1 MVCVCHGVSHADD
14 TVGTIDLTNL
24 PLWQSSVVN
33 SSVSSAGTGINTD
46 YSFDNSSLLAS
57 SIINNGIVDFDSGL
71 TPSGNFIDWSRW
83 GLTPISIGGDDS
95 TGDDTGNGTPTTG
108 TVVVGWLCPGAS
120 GAILNNLNAGSTLL
134 FPQIKTQCP
143 GVGTS
148 DQRDMW
154 FCLIND
160 GTSVVGFGV
169 VQGSNITVPAGRGVI
184 ACTPANIVKWIWSSA
199 STMSYAQCGA
209 DITVSEDN
217 DVWNF
222 LVTKQP
228 GGWYYWDGSMTN
240 PAVATRQ
247 QFRQMLELTNLYVNM
262 KNGEASGA
270 YRVGPTQDLS
280 KLDDYYTKTTTT
292 TYVDVGVKLTLRC
305 PNKTS
310 AGYLLPIGLNLNESQ
325 LNKVYRHCGDTYNSN
340 NSKIMCKT
348 TENGTSEELTTST
361 EVCVIRETSSAT
373 TEVTSGTTTSAVVCN
388 EFDCELTQCW
398 SDLNC
403 EEGFYL
409 PYGKAECE
417 PCPQGYYCSG
427 YKNGDQNWCY
437 ADSGSNTF
445 GNGTIGGHG
454 IESCVAVMGDSTATT
469 DAKANPAGEP
479 DNGCNVDCG
488 AKIYKCC
495 ASKPTA
501 CYIPCKGIESDDN
514 NTLVP
519 KEEKVFYKADAD
531 NKCKYSVTF
540 AYKKEGEESENGC
553 NVTSCCEDYP
563 SYADVYGIESLMGAK
578 TVGFMNAVTT
588 VARDHYINGRAGN
601 SSNFALGLSRT
612 VAQIGGR
619 GTNSKSDY
627 LSLCTPNE
635 SDNVCGAGKEFQG
648 WELYS
653 IYNVPNKQKNAV
665 ALKPKCK
672 PKTYNITYKLDGGE
686 WPDGSPTKNTY
697 TFGENFKDNKP
708 TKRGYV
714 FKGWKKDNDADV
726 CDEECGCK
734 LYDTEAVWWCNVDK
748 NNNAIAG
755 VLGDDWTGDVTLTAV
770 WEPIKYGYIYKHMG
784 TVGATGR
791 FDNTQTTTYGG
802 GAKLAKTSDAISL
815 EHWNVTGYTFT
826 HWCRAKNVLTGS
838 IRECQEYEGNSYA
851 ADGTVPVDN
860 LLTEEELN
868 GGKDLGTTTGSS
880 ELIYIG
886 PIWKAIDYTI
896 HYDFGVG
903 TCSGTDCP
911 TTYNIK
917 SETITISALSK
928 DGYEFKGWCSY
939 NKADNDGAN
948 CSDENEPSQ
957 TVEIS
962 TGSTGDRWLYAV
974 WKPITYYICYKD
986 GQDVQDETACTCSV
1000 ENAGTCG
1007 DYTKTDY
1014 SDYKYTYTIEDTFTL
1029 PVPPRPASENDK
1041 DWGFVGWYNGKNK
1054 INKISKQFGNL
1065 TLYAHWTKQ
1074 LATVNFVC
1082 SYAKIVTVKD
1092 KQIGETI
1099 AYPTESPCDEVE
1111 NWSCGG
1117 GDFDVVQD
1125 NGGIIVK
1132 SDKTVTCRSAYKI
1145 KYMNPDGNTNT
1156 EIKVNGQTLTP
1167 RSYTGL
1173 GTTYFPD
1180 YTTMNNLNIRP
1191 GYSFAGWFLNTN
1203 FTNEVTRLAPRAS
1216 GKKILYA
1223 NWTPIKY
1230 TIKFDKNGGTGDSM
1244 APMTNITVETDS
1256 LKLTKNTY
1264 TKTGYYFD
1272 GWCLERTCDTAW
1284 ATDEEEIKDLDLN
1297 PQQTTITL
1305 YAKWEPI
1312 TYTIGVKK
1320 CGTFPGVPSQSDIT
1334 AEYGDGTTLPDNPF
1348 SKTGYDFDGWCLAD
1362 DGTGANHK
1370 CIEPVQSFE
1379 ENALADSLI
1388 DLGNLPDGDITINI
1402 CPIWT
1407 PKTIK
1412 CDPGYYLP
1420 LYKDGAEHSE
1430 EVNNEDRN
1438 EECAPCED
1446 GYWCPGLE
1454 HEWGTYVDGTDYAD
1468 LYMGR
1473 NDCDRT
1479 QNTSWHSDS
1488 PRSEHENCWYS
1499 YYGYCSYFF
1508 PCPSNA
1514 TCEWNPSMTGTKKY
1528 YGSDAWIDVGNNNS
1542 TGPRQCVP
1550 PTVTCD
1556 DGYELNTE
1564 TQQCNKKYTVS
1575 YKHCGYATSTG
1586 AGVLGSVNTSV
1597 GSGTTLKSTQDA
1609 MNVWSRTGYT
1619 FTNWCRAE
1627 DNVTNGKR
1635 KCRSGDDS
1643 VSAVAGTGLTDY
1655 LLTESDSDTANLTII
1670 VCPIWKPIDYTIHY
1684 YDSKNEDLIYDD
1696 YLWSESE
1703 TYSITSESPID
1714 LDTPESQTGYTFT
1727 GWCLYD
1733 EQQLDIETAS
1743 NCESV
1748 IDKLSVSA
1756 ENLGDKYLYAKWTPK
1771 TIVCDPGYYLPA
1783 NSEEQAECP
1792 ADNYCSGGTYT
1803 YTGAAQGATSCP
1815 DDYPHSDGGTDATD
1829 KTSCYKDCPD
1839 IEHKQLIGGKISYVS
1854 DTESNDTCEYEFY
1867 CESGKYFHIGD
1878 GKVCLY
1884 KTKPVDKPVLGI
1896 KIKNKSYYIMLSD
1909 TGNKT
1914 ISKGSSKKLRVKIG
1928 PKIYN
1933 AHDASV
1939 LE

>member
-1 MVCVCHGVSHADD
+1 MVCFCCGISRADD
-14 TVGTIDLTNL
+14 TVGIIDLTNL
-24 PLWQSSVVN
+24 ATMAQQSAIN
-33 SSVSSAGTGINTD
+33 SSVSSPFAGIGTD
-46 YSFDNSSLLAS
+46 YSFDNSALLS
-57 SIINNGIVDFDSGL
+57 SIFNNGITVDPGITVGSDVVSGWNI
-71 TPSGNFIDWSRW
+71 PVFV
-83 GLTPISIGGDDS
+83 GGD
-95 TGDDTGNGTPTTG
+95 TGGETPATGF
-108 TVVVGWLCPGAS
+108 VRVGWVCPGAS
-120 GAILNNLNAGSTLL
+120 ATIWQQFNTGSTLP
-134 FPQIKTQCP
+134 FPPIKTQCP
-143 GVGTS
+143 SVGTS

-154 FCLIND
+154 FCLIYD
-160 GTSVVGFGV
+160 GTNTVGIGIS
-169 VQGSNITVPAGRGVI
+169 QGSNISVPAGSSIVM
-184 ACTPANIVKWIWSSA
+184 CTPANIVNLSLLGTNLK
-199 STMSYAQCGA
+199 YAQCA
-209 DITVSEDN
+209 N
-217 DVWNF
+217 DSDVGYFN
-222 LVTKQP
+222 VAKTY
-228 GGWYYWDGSMTN
+228 GIYYWDGGASFL
-240 PAVATRQ
+240 RQ
-247 QFRQMLELTNLYVNM
+247 TFEQFLTQFNLYVNM
-262 KNGEASGA
+262 RNGEASGA

-280 KLDDYYTKTTTT
+280 KLDYYYTKTTTT
-292 TYVDVGVKLTLRC
+292 TYVDVGEKLTLKC
-305 PNKTS
+305 PKNTNS
-310 AGYLLPIGLNLNESQ
+310 TDYLLPFNSFTSDGTEDIHNNLTENQ
-325 LNKVYRHCGDTYNSN
+325 LAEVYKYCGDTYSKD
-340 NSKIMCKT
+340 NSKIMCKISKD
-348 TENGTSEELTTST
+348 GTPEELTTGTKLCVLVSQSTAAT
-361 EVCVIRETSSAT
+361 EVA
-373 TEVTSGTTTSAVVCN
+373 SGTSTASVVCS

-398 SDLNC
+398 EDLNC

-409 PYGKAECE
+409 PYGKAKCE

-437 ADSGSNTF
+437 VDSGSNTF

-469 DAKANPAGEP
+469 DAKANTGGEP
-479 DNGCNVDCG
+479 DNGCNADCG
-488 AKIYKCC
+488 TKTEKCC

-501 CYIPCKGIESDDN
+501 CYIPCKEIEYDDN

-540 AYKKEGEESENGC
+540 AYKREGEESENGC

-578 TVGFMNAVTT
+578 S
-588 VARDHYINGRAGN
+588 AGN

-635 SDNVCGAGKEFQG
+635 SDNVCGAGKEFKG

-653 IYNVPNKQKNAV
+653 IYNVPNEQKNAV
-665 ALKPKCK
+665 ALKPKCE
-672 PKTYNITYKLDGGE
+672 PKTYNITYELAGGE
-686 WPDGSPTKNTY
+686 WSDGSPQNTTY
-697 TFGENFKDNKP
+697 THGSTFRDVKP
-708 TKRGYV
+708 KKSGYV
-714 FKGWKKDNDADV
+714 FQGWKKDNGAEV
-726 CDEECGCK
+726 CGETCGCK
-734 LYDTEAVWWCNVDK
+734 LIDQPGWVCNMK
-748 NNNAIAG
+748 NNDQSPPDMVG
-755 VLGDDWTGDVTLTAV
+755 GDWDGDVTLTAV
-770 WEPIKYGYIYKHMG
+770 WKPIEYGYIYKHMG
-784 TVGATGR
+784 TVDVTGS
-791 FDNTQTTTYGG
+791 FNNTQTTTYGG
-802 GAKLAKTSDAISL
+802 GAKLAKTSDAISS

-826 HWCRAKNVLTGS
+826 HWCRAKNALTVD

-851 ADGTVPVDN
+851 ADGTVSVDN

-868 GGKDLGTTTGSS
+868 GGKDLNTTEGSS

-886 PIWKAIDYTI
+886 PIWEPIDYTI

-903 TCSGTDCP
+903 TCSDSDCP
-911 TTYNIK
+911 TTYNIE
-917 SETITISALSK
+917 SEVITIPALSK
-928 DGYEFKGWCSY
+928 DGYEFQGWCKYDSAT
-939 NKADNDGAN
+939 NTGAN
-948 CSDENEPSQ
+948 CSGENQPSQ
-957 TVEIS
+957 TVKIPKKS
-962 TGSTGDRWLYAV
+962 TGNIWLYAV

-986 GQDVQDETACTCSV
+986 GEAVKNEEACTCS
-1000 ENAGTCG
+1000 ETAAETCG
-1007 DYTKTDY
+1007 DYKKSSY
-1014 SDYKYTYTIEDTFTL
+1014 SDYEYTYTIEDTFTL
-1029 PVPPRPASENDK
+1029 PVPPRPASEK
-1041 DWGFVGWYNGKNK
+1041 DLGWDFGGWYNGKNK

-1074 LATVNFVC
+1074 LATVNFIC
-1082 SYAKIVTVKD
+1082 SYTKTVTVND

-1099 AYPTESPCDEVE
+1099 NYPSEEPCNEVE
-1111 NWSCGG
+1111 TWSCGG
-1117 GDFDVVQD
+1117 GDFEQVQESD
-1125 NGGIIVK
+1125 NKGIKIK
-1132 SDKTVTCRSAYKI
+1132 SNKPVTCRSAYKI
-1145 KYMNPDGNTNT
+1145 QYMNPEGDFTK
-1156 EIKVNGQTLTP
+1156 EIIVNNDQTLTP

-1272 GWCLERTCDTAW
+1272 GWCLERTCDTVW

-1320 CGTFPGVPSQSDIT
+1320 CATFPGVPSQSDIT
-1334 AEYGDGTTLPDNPF
+1334 AEYGDGTTLPDNTF

-1370 CIEPVQSFE
+1370 CIEPVQQFE

-1388 DLGNLPDGDITINI
+1388 DWNNVPDGEITLNI
-1402 CPIWT
+1402 CPTWKA
-1407 PKTIK
+1407 KTIK

-1420 LYKDGAEHSE
+1420 LYKPDVEPSE
-1430 EVNNEDRN
+1430 EVDNEDRN

-1468 LYMGR
+1468 VYMGR
-1473 NDCDRT
+1473 KDCNGT
-1479 QNTSWHSDS
+1479 QNSSWYSDS
-1488 PRSEHENCWYS
+1488 PRSKHEHCWYK
-1499 YYGYCSYFF
+1499 YYGNCSYFF
-1508 PCPSNA
+1508 PCPDHA
-1514 TCEWNPSMTGTKKY
+1514 TCVWNPNMTDTKKY
-1528 YGSDAWIDVGNNNS
+1528 YGSDTWIDVGHNGNY
-1542 TGPRQCVP
+1542 CVP

-1575 YKHCGYATSTG
+1575 YRHCGYSS
-1586 AGVLGSVNTSV
+1586 GVLGSVNTSV

-1635 KCRSGDDS
+1635 KCRSGDDA

-1670 VCPIWKPIDYTIHY
+1670 VCPIWEPIDYTIHY
-1684 YDSKNEDLIYDD
+1684 YDSKNEDLIFDD
-1696 YLWSESE
+1696 YLWSESK
-1703 TYSITSESPID
+1703 TYSITSESPIN